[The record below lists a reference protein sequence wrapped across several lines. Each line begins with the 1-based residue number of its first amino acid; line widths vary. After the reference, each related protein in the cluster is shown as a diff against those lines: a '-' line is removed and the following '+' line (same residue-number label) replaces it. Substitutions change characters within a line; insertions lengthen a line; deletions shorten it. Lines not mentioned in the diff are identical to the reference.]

1 MKGKEDAIAGLCF
14 IALAVAFIIPS
25 LSFPGGTSDGVP
37 GPGYF
42 PILLGV
48 LLILLSIGLIVTGIV
63 KQTSFN
69 VVDDLFKANAKPFLL
84 TIVAV
89 IAYLVLWNF
98 LPFLVNTSLFLFA
111 LGLIYERKIVYN
123 IIFSVVTTV
132 VLYLVFNNVFHVM
145 L

>member
-1 MKGKEDAIAGLCF
+1 MKGKEDAIAGGCF

-25 LSFPGGTSDGVP
+25 LSFPGGTADGVP

-63 KQTSFN
+63 KKTSFN
-69 VVDDLFKANAKPFLL
+69 VVDELFKANAKPFIL

-89 IAYLVLWNF
+89 IAYLILWNL

-123 IIFSVVTTV
+123 IIFSVATTA
-132 VLYLVFNNVFHVM
+132 VLYLVFDNVFHVM